1 MATFTYNGEYEIVF
15 PSIAVT
21 VKPGDT
27 FEAPDD
33 FTAPNVTPAKKSKP
47 APTVGDE

>member
-1 MATFTYNGEYEIVF
+1 MKFTYTGTDERTF

-21 VKPGDT
+21 VKPGDS
-27 FEAPDD
+27 FDAPDD
-33 FTAPNVTPAKKSKP
+33 FSADNVSSNPATKP

>member
-27 FEAPDD
+27 FEAPAD
-33 FTAPNVTPAKKSKP
+33 FVAHNVTPVKTTK
-47 APTVGDE
+47 PTVGDEE

>member
-1 MATFTYNGEYEIVF
+1 MTKFTYTGTDEREF

-27 FEAPDD
+27 FDAPAD
-33 FTAPNVTPAKKSKP
+33 FSANNVSAPKTTTK
-47 APTVGDE
+47 VGDE

>member
-1 MATFTYNGEYEIVF
+1 MAKHKYTGHDERTF

-27 FEAPDD
+27 FEAPAD
-33 FTAPNVTPAKKSKP
+33 FVAHNVTPVKTTK
-47 APTVGDE
+47 PTVGDEE